1 MQMAQLELSSIG
13 KTIGKNQIL
22 KSIDLAIEEG
32 EFVVLVGPS
41 GCGKSTLLRIIA
53 GLDNPTSGD
62 VAING
67 KSAAGLLP
75 NERGVAMVFQ
85 SYALYPHL
93 SVYDNIA
100 FALKMAKKPK
110 AEIETAVNKSAQIL
124 GISQL
129 LDRRPSQL
137 SGGQKQRVA
146 IGRAIVRSPKLFLL
160 DEPLSNLD
168 AGLRVHMRHEFAR
181 LHRELSTTMI
191 YVTHDQVEAMTLA
204 DRIVVLNHGK
214 IEQIGTPDE
223 IYSNPNNLFVAGFLG
238 SPRMNFFA
246 AIISKLGAGFVEVTL
261 ANGQKMRV
269 NANSSGVKSGD
280 KVTLGVRPDALTTDI
295 KTNSMKLQL
304 DIVENIG
311 SGCSI
316 YGTFEGHDEPVA
328 AVAPATSK
336 LKRFETVELGFKP
349 SDGYLFD
356 AAGNAFGRTLSSLN

>member
-1 MQMAQLELSSIG
+1 MAQLELSSIS
-13 KTIGKNQIL
+13 KTIEKNLIL
-22 KSIDLAIEEG
+22 DKISLEICEG

-53 GLDNPTSGD
+53 GLDTPTMGD
-62 VAING
+62 IAIEG

-93 SVYDNIA
+93 SVYDNMA
-100 FALKMAKKPK
+100 FALKMAKTPK
-110 AEIETAVNKSAQIL
+110 AEIEFAINKSAQIL

-223 IYSNPNNLFVAGFLG
+223 IYSRPNNLFVATFLG
-238 SPRMNFFA
+238 SPRMNIFECHINA
-246 AIISKLGAGFVEVTL
+246 LGAGFVEVEL
-261 ANGQKMRV
+261 LNKQKMRV
-269 NANSSGVKSGD
+269 NAKTQSASIGD
-280 KVTLGVRPDALTTDI
+280 KVTLGVRPDALSPNI
-295 KTNSMKLQL
+295 KTNKMQLQL

-311 SGCSI
+311 SGCSL
-316 YGTFEGHDEPVA
+316 YGTYNGYEDPVA
-328 AVAPATSK
+328 AIAPTASEF
-336 LKRFETVELGFKP
+336 KRFDNIELGFKP

-356 AAGNAFGRTLSSLN
+356 EGGNSFDRDTLN